1 MEVGACAAFSF
12 GGVRS
17 CGKWEV
23 EPEVVFSQVVR
34 HVQDERPKLDIFV
47 LFALR
52 LRQQQRTMLDS

>member
-1 MEVGACAAFSF
+1 M
-12 GGVRS
+12 S